1 MTYYV
6 GNEYNLSDLLGQD
19 NPRYFYG
26 LARTDGGINDG
37 TLYFYKID
45 QLSSTAS
52 IMLNVPGPSAN
63 NYETF
68 EYGVDFFDGR
78 LATDH
83 SRPYPNLAFDQYRW
97 DNKNCYY
104 YIDSSGEL
112 VVRINQV
119 YPYSQSQIISAN

>member
-6 GNEYNLSDLLGQD
+6 GNEYSATDLLGEG

-26 LARTDGGINDG
+26 LQRTDDG

-45 QLSSTAS
+45 QLAATDTLS
-52 IMLNVPGPSAN
+52 LNVPGPSVSN
-63 NYETF
+63 FENF

-83 SRPYPNLAFDQYRW
+83 SRPYPNLVFDQYRW

-104 YIDSSGEL
+104 YLDNTGEL

-119 YPYSQSQIISAN
+119 YTYTQAQIVN